1 MNSRIEAV
9 IFDLG
14 NVLVSFD
21 HTIAVRK
28 ILGFTQKSEKEIFDL
43 FFDSGVTGL
52 FEEGKISPEE
62 FFLRVKEMLDL
73 KMDYTDFLPV
83 WNEIFFLTSQNHGV
97 YKLAKKLKGKYKTA
111 LLSNINVL
119 HFDYLKQIFPLFD
132 AFDCVFTSFEFG
144 MRKPHPMIYSR
155 TLEALG
161 VKAPENVFYTDDR
174 AELIEK
180 AVALGIKGFIFKN
193 TEQLIRDLESAG
205 IKVN

>member
-1 MNSRIEAV
+1 MENRMEAV

-21 HTIAVRK
+21 HTIAARK
-28 ILGFTQKSEKEIFDL
+28 ILGFTKKNEKEIFDL
-43 FFDSGVTGL
+43 FFDSGITGL

-73 KMDYTDFLPV
+73 KMDYADFLPV

-97 YKLAKKLKGKYKTA
+97 YKLAKKLKGRYKTA

-132 AFDCVFTSFEFG
+132 AFNCVFTSFELG
-144 MRKPHPMIYSR
+144 VRKPHPLIYSR